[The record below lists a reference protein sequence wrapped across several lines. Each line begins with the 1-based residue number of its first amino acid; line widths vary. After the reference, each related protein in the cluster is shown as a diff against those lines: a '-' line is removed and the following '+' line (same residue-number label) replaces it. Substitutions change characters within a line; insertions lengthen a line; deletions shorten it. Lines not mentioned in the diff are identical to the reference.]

1 MNLMT
6 KNFKQLIDE
15 QVPLYLHHCQQMQQQ
30 KLVVACHKDS
40 FLQMA

>member
-1 MNLMT
+1 MNLMI

-30 KLVVACHKDS
+30 ELVVVCRMDN
-40 FLQMA
+40 F